1 MDAAAFFAAV
11 RAEPFGG
18 TLPQKAVDGLT
29 AILKGWSLFGDGD
42 LRKLAYIL
50 ATAFHEADRFRTMEE
65 YASGAAY
72 EGRKDLGNT
81 QAGDG
86 KRFKGRG
93 FVQITGRRNYADWS
107 ERTGYDLVR
116 LPEMAAEPALAAR
129 ILVQGSILGTFTGKK
144 LGDYIAAAKAD
155 YTNARRVI
163 NGTDKAALIAGY
175 ATKFEA
181 ALKAAGYGVKPVT
194 ADAEPA
200 PVPDDRA
207 ARLAE
212 FDAAFAAANEAFVN
226 LRLARERL

>member
-11 RAEPFGG
+11 RAQPFGG

-29 AILKGWSLFGDGD
+29 AILQGWSLFGDGD

-107 ERTGYDLVR
+107 ERLGEDLIVS
-116 LPEMAAEPALAAR
+116 PDKAKDPAIAAR
-129 ILVQGSILGTFTGKK
+129 ILVQGSILGTFTGRQ
-144 LGDYIAAAKAD
+144 LGDYITATKAD

-175 ATKFEA
+175 AAKFEA
-181 ALKAAGYGVKPVT
+181 ALKAAGYG
-194 ADAEPA
+194 AEQAAAA
-200 PVPDDRA
+200 PEPDDRA